1 MSEGMF
7 WGKGASNEIASPLSD
22 HDRELRDLFVIEY
35 LKDHDYKN
43 AAIRVGFLPAFA
55 DQYAAEFATDPYV
68 KKKIDFEMTRE
79 LSPEEEAE
87 QKRMMKRRIDAQ
99 LMRQAMYKGPG
110 ASHGARVS
118 ALAKLASIYGMDAP
132 TKVEQTVQHK
142 GGVMMIPSAIGL
154 GDWEAE
160 AMASQQKLTSEAE
173 S

>member
-1 MSEGMF
+1 MSDGLF
-7 WGKGASNEIASPLSD
+7 WGKGASNEIAAPLSD
-22 HDRELRDLFVIEY
+22 EDRELRDLFVKEF

-55 DQYAAEFATDPYV
+55 DQYAAQFASDPYV
-68 KKKIDFEMTRE
+68 KKQIDFEMTRE
-79 LSPEEEAE
+79 LSDEEKAE
-87 QKRMMKRRIDAQ
+87 YDRMMKRRIDAQ

-118 ALAKLASIYGMDAP
+118 ALSKLASIYGMDAP

-142 GGVMMIPSAIGL
+142 GGVMVIPTAASL
-154 GDWEAE
+154 TDWEAE
-160 AMASQQKLTSEAE
+160 ATVSQQKLTSEAE